1 MFHFFRKR
9 VLDCRGGGV
18 GWSGG
23 EGVGLLRGEGAGL
36 LEEDTLKCHLI

>member
-1 MFHFFRKR
+1 MFHFFIKR
-9 VLDCRGGGV
+9 VLDCRGGELDGR
-18 GWSGG
+18 GG